1 MKSVFVTGTGTDV
14 GKTVVASGVA
24 YSMRTNGL
32 DVGVMKPYSAGP
44 LRPPGALT
52 EDAYVLAEAANVS
65 PSPEINPCHQDM
77 AAPPYF
83 SGVSPVVSP
92 ADMVSKF
99 KLLAT
104 CHDTMVVEGMGGA
117 MVPLGRDYF
126 LADLAR
132 DMDLP
137 VVVVTDNRVGSIN
150 HTVMTV
156 LSCRYRKTTV
166 LGIVLNMIHDGY
178 DAVMMS
184 DTLYD
189 ILATPILGVL
199 PRVDGYVSAAKHLNI
214 DAPQNAMPYHNV
226 SY

>member
-14 GKTVVASGVA
+14 GKTVVASGMA
-24 YSMRTNGL
+24 YRMRENGL

-44 LRPPGALT
+44 LCRLGALS
-52 EDAYVLAEAANVS
+52 EDAYVLADAANVS
-65 PSPEINPCHQDM
+65 PCLGINPCHQDM
-77 AAPPYF
+77 AAPPYA
-83 SGVSPVVSP
+83 SGTTPAISP
-92 ADMVSKF
+92 ADMVRRF

-137 VVVVTDNRVGSIN
+137 AVVVTDNRVGSIN

-156 LSCRYRKTTV
+156 LSCRYRKTSV

-178 DAVMMS
+178 DAAMMS

-199 PRVDGYVSAAKHLNI
+199 PHVDGYVSAARYLNI
-214 DAPQNAMPYHNV
+214 DA
-226 SY
+226 S